1 MVMNRRIIE
10 HFLIVLFLCLMNY
23 DGVRGK
29 PPIKTIKTEY
39 GDIFD
44 CVDFYDQ
51 PAFHHPKLKSH
62 NYHPQMKPSLFMMK
76 VVDPSKSITDT
87 LESMKLPDGGCPVGT
102 VPVRRFTKKD
112 LTRHKLLPE
121 PEDNFV
127 ANGNNFN
134 DSKARRKKPLKGYN
148 TAIVST
154 VDNPNNKFGGASM
167 IAAIYN
173 PRSTGQQHSACRLKL
188 IKGKNIIQV
197 GWRVDPTLYGDNR
210 TRLFIHF
217 NDGTNSCFDL
227 LCPSF
232 VVVSELSPFGQ
243 PFRHISDIHGEHFD
257 WAFQIKWDQQ
267 KGNWWLFLQHM
278 TDQYIPVGF
287 WPKEVFDDFGNYAT
301 RVEWG
306 GVVYSPAG
314 VLLPPMGT
322 GNYPIIKSALSIAY
336 CRNIALLDDKGQYID
351 ISNSNLPT
359 TSTNSLLY
367 SVADY
372 PNYGLGSDYNH
383 TILYGGPGEL

>member
-1 MVMNRRIIE
+1 
-10 HFLIVLFLCLMNY
+10 
-23 DGVRGK
+23 
-29 PPIKTIKTEY
+29 
-39 GDIFD
+39 
-44 CVDFYDQ
+44 
-51 PAFHHPKLKSH
+51 
-62 NYHPQMKPSLFMMK
+62 MMK
-76 VVDPSKSITDT
+76 VVDPPKSITDT
-87 LESMKLPDGGCPVGT
+87 LESMKLADGGCPVGT

-121 PEDNFV
+121 PVDNFV
-127 ANGNNFN
+127 ANGNNFD

-173 PRSTGQQHSACRLKL
+173 PRST
-188 IKGKNIIQV
+188 
-197 GWRVDPTLYGDNR
+197 
-210 TRLFIHF
+210 
-217 NDGTNSCFDL
+217 
-227 LCPSF
+227 
-232 VVVSELSPFGQ
+232 
-243 PFRHISDIHGEHFD
+243 
-257 WAFQIKWDQQ
+257 
-267 KGNWWLFLQHM
+267 
-278 TDQYIPVGF
+278 VGF